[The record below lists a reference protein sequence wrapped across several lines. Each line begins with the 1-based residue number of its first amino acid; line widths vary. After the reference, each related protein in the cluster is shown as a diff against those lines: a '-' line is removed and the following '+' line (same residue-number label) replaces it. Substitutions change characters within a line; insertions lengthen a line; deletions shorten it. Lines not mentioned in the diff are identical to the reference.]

1 MTDKF
6 PIYDVEYINCLSTD
20 QKYLYKMFTLY
31 ICHFWRF
38 ENLASHNPGN
48 IFHARWL
55 TIASRLL
62 KIYIGYIKSPEN
74 LRLLVEFIVKVYRYA
89 PTWLALKKS
98 LHIWTHS
105 FITIQYSKFLP
116 LHVQENITT

>member
-1 MTDKF
+1 M
-6 PIYDVEYINCLSTD
+6 
-20 QKYLYKMFTLY
+20 Y

-89 PTWLALKKS
+89 PTWLALKKIS
-98 LHIWTHS
+98 SHLDP
-105 FITIQYSKFLP
+105 FIYYYSVLQISPITCTGKYNYIRPCKIMCIFYIQKIYIKKKKYKKN
-116 LHVQENITT
+116 H